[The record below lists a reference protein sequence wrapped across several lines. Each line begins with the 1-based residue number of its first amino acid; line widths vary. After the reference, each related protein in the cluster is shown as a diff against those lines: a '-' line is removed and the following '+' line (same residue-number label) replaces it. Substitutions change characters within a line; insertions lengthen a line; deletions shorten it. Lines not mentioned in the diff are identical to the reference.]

1 MIALVEK
8 PQITWEKLPD
18 DFPLPDDP
26 VDNISQLYLAEGLT
40 NSLETANLLAENA
53 LVASNY
59 PVCATLDGKV
69 VVKAPDWMYVPH
81 LKVPLVEV
89 NRSYTPQLQGDI
101 PIIVMEFLSY
111 TEGQEYSS
119 KPTYP
124 PGKWFYYEQV
134 LKVPNYLIFEPEE
147 GRLEA
152 YQLDNTGRYQLR
164 QPDGNNRYIL
174 EPWPLFLGVWQGT
187 MRNRTG
193 YWLRWWDESG
203 NLLPWSLEQI
213 EQERQ
218 RTEQERQ
225 RAEQVEKA
233 QRESIPRLL
242 DMGLSVEQVANA
254 LGIPVEEVENRE

>member
-1 MIALVEK
+1 MIAIAEK
-8 PQITWEKLPD
+8 PRITWEKLPD
-18 DFPLPDDP
+18 DFHLPDDP

-40 NSLETANLLAENA
+40 NSLETANLLAANA
-53 LVASNY
+53 LVAGNY

-69 VVKAPDWMYVPH
+69 VVKAPDWMYVPQIN
-81 LKVPLVEV
+81 VSLVEV

-101 PIIVMEFLSY
+101 PIIVMEFLSH

-152 YQLDNTGRYQLR
+152 YQLDDLGRYRLR
-164 QPDGNNRYIL
+164 QPDANSRYFL

-187 MRNRTG
+187 RRNRTG

-203 NLLPWSLEQI
+203 NLLPWSSEQI

-218 RTEQERQ
+218 R
-225 RAEQVEKA
+225 AEQAEKA
-233 QRESIPRLL
+233 RRESIPRLL

-254 LGIPVEEVENRE
+254 LGISVEEVEEGRIEN